1 MNIRS
6 IQVDEIQ
13 PYRNQYKEDLVRIG
27 VIDGNIF
34 HAVMAAYSDRYLKS
48 TLDKRMETV
57 KMIRKC
63 IGDSITKKQWQTL
76 QEQNPGIISKQFINI
91 IHTLKQNNYE
101 IIHSVDNKKLCD
113 LLLEILYSTQ
123 ILRDIALRNPSIDQI
138 MDLVKISLKETLRSV
153 DQRRVDFFYEN
164 MIKFINDVWVYSRN
178 NTYEDFKE
186 SIKNHKEAIGEE
198 IIPFI
203 SSVLNR
209 DIYLF
214 KDGKLRHNVS
224 NDIKGRKSII
234 LDQLS
239 ETQFSTIGKRL
250 FSSDIEW
257 SFEPDCSLISK
268 LNPRRIERSPMSIRP
283 KERVKQPEVVEKY
296 DEEHERNDEDEP
308 CPQPHHEEEHE
319 SENEYEPE
327 EFKEELQDQNKK

>member
-63 IGDSITKKQWQTL
+63 IGDSITKKQWQIL

-91 IHTLKQNNYE
+91 IHTLKPNNYE
-101 IIHSVDNKKLCD
+101 IINSIDNKKLCD

-123 ILRDIALRNPSIDQI
+123 ILRDIALRNPSIDQM
-138 MDLVKISLKETLRSV
+138 MDLVKISLNETLRGL
-153 DQRRVDFFYEN
+153 DQRRADFFYEN
-164 MIKFINDVWVYSRN
+164 MVKFINDVWVYSRN

-214 KDGKLRHNVS
+214 KDGKLRHDIS
-224 NDIKGRKSII
+224 NDVKGRKSII

-257 SFEPDCSLISK
+257 SFEPDCSLITK
-268 LNPRRIERSPMSIRP
+268 LNPHRIERSPMSIRP
-283 KERVKQPEVVEKY
+283 KERMKQQEAIEKHE
-296 DEEHERNDEDEP
+296 EEHERDEEP
-308 CPQPHHEEEHE
+308 RHEEEHE

-327 EFKEELQDQNKK
+327 EFKEELQDQDKK